1 MHDENYAHVL
11 REELDDFTA
20 QVDNLRTHREG
31 ARKLLEHLAA
41 ERKAL
46 QTQKEERLIR
56 SAVLLRMDALTEQY
70 HASRADREKARADLS
85 VTLKS
90 YNRLRIATGQA
101 PLDEDDPLNR
111 AHHKVQGSGRP
122 NKDELLEK
130 QLQAERESLS
140 QSLRALPLA
149 SPVVVNKK
157 YAMQD
162 IPAGSL
168 RSKMSEI
175 TDLGRHSGDE
185 SVHTRGS
192 KAMVQGILRKKT
204 LPPPAPPRPKRKSV
218 RSGLPKGSA
227 GKGKARGPSKASPS
241 PRKDIDD
248 DPKQGK
254 HDGQG
259 DMTDFLDAIGY
270 YSPTE
275 DG

>member
-1 MHDENYAHVL
+1 MNDEDYAYVL
-11 REELDDFTA
+11 REELDEITA
-20 QVDNLRTHREG
+20 EVDDLRTHREG

-46 QTQKEERLIR
+46 QAQKEERLIR
-56 SAVLLRMDALTEQY
+56 SAALLRIDALTEKY

-90 YNRLRIATGQA
+90 YNRVRIATGQA

-111 AHHKVQGSGRP
+111 AHHKEQGSGRP

-130 QLQAERESLS
+130 QRQAERESLS

-157 YAMQD
+157 YD

-192 KAMVQGILRKKT
+192 KAMVQGILRKKN
-204 LPPPAPPRPKRKSV
+204 LPPPAPPRPKPKSA

-241 PRKDIDD
+241 PRKDIED